1 MLPYFNGERTPVF
14 DPDARGVIAGL
25 TLRHTRG
32 HLYRAICEG
41 IAFGTRQILELLD
54 GAGGGPA
61 TRVVAVGGGTQGG
74 LWPQIVTDVTGRPQE
89 IPEQAVG
96 AAYGDALLAAI
107 ATGLVA
113 PDTDWAKVATTTA
126 VDPSTEPLYDVLYHA
141 YLDLYPAT
149 RAHVHLLANFQRQD
163 VTPG

>member
-54 GAGGGPA
+54 GAGVVGRRGSWPLAEGP
-61 TRVVAVGGGTQGG
+61 R
-74 LWPQIVTDVTGRPQE
+74 
-89 IPEQAVG
+89 
-96 AAYGDALLAAI
+96 AAYGRRSSR
-107 ATGLVA
+107 T
-113 PDTDWAKVATTTA
+113 
-126 VDPSTEPLYDVLYHA
+126 
-141 YLDLYPAT
+141 
-149 RAHVHLLANFQRQD
+149 
-163 VTPG
+163 